1 MQAGNRVWKD
11 LLRAY
16 VWPICPIEATTFQ
29 CANPEGARASTS
41 IRLPSISHTWTHAN
55 RRLPHAPRNS
65 KNRVVTRGT
74 ISPGKSVVDD
84 STPMVIRLNSIERND
99 RIDIASRDRISR
111 RSNRW
116 KQITV
121 ARCLCDQRPNT
132 LIHGIIS
139 RFEQRLQISNAVK
152 EQLVWTTVAH
162 LV

>member
-1 MQAGNRVWKD
+1 
-11 LLRAY
+11 
-16 VWPICPIEATTFQ
+16 
-29 CANPEGARASTS
+29 
-41 IRLPSISHTWTHAN
+41 
-55 RRLPHAPRNS
+55 
-65 KNRVVTRGT
+65 
-74 ISPGKSVVDD
+74 
-84 STPMVIRLNSIERND
+84 MVIRLNSIERND

-152 EQLVWTTVAH
+152 EQLVWTTVAR